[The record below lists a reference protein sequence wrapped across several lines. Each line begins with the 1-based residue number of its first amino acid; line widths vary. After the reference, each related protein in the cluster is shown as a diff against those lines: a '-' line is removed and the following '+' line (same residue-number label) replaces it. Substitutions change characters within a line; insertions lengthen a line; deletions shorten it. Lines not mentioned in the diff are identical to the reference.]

1 MKELEA
7 KVEYLLKRIEEQQA
21 KEVMDILDACD
32 NPQEPND
39 ILEAALRYNE
49 TIRQKLEEGEEEGFD
64 DDLMDKDCK
73 GFDRLKE
80 SVKELE
86 PYSEERFG
94 KHFGSTRDKI
104 NNEILQLI
112 AENNTLQEDR
122 WKNNEEVLMKIYNI
136 CKLLNEMID
145 SNHSLIKLTET
156 MVSAN
161 NIALNNVEKDLYV
174 DERFVFNEKSYEEFN
189 KETLP
194 QIKCYCGHTIMCD
207 CEPLNRIEKSRES
220 EAKQM
225 DITDAVH
232 IIEAIYHSID
242 TDTQDEI
249 AFETCIA
256 WIKAELH
263 DKNVDK
269 QTLADAHREERMNII
284 GQNGNDGLHYKD
296 DE

>member
-7 KVEYLLKRIEEQQA
+7 KVEYLLKKIEEQQA
-21 KEVMDILDACD
+21 KEVMDILDACE

-39 ILEAALRYNE
+39 KLKEAVEEYDEYVKGFRVLNRNNPCMMTYEEYLEENDRVK
-49 TIRQKLEEGEEEGFD
+49 QKLEEGEEEGFD
-64 DDLMDKDCK
+64 DDLMDKDCN

-122 WKNNEEVLMKIYNI
+122 WKNNEEVLMKIYNV
-136 CKLLNEMID
+136 CKLLNERID
-145 SNHSLIKLTET
+145 GNHSLIKLTET

-256 WIKAELH
+256 WIKAELI
-263 DKNVDK
+263 KETK
-269 QTLADAHREERMNII
+269 
-284 GQNGNDGLHYKD
+284 K
-296 DE
+296 